1 MKHAGQRSN
10 LTIKLFL
17 EDVTF
22 IGLKERSSRETPW
35 NSAAGKKRETYA
47 LDQGSL
53 VLTLR
58 F

>member
-22 IGLKERSSRETPW
+22 IGLKERSSRETP
-35 NSAAGKKRETYA
+35 
-47 LDQGSL
+47 
-53 VLTLR
+53 
-58 F
+58 